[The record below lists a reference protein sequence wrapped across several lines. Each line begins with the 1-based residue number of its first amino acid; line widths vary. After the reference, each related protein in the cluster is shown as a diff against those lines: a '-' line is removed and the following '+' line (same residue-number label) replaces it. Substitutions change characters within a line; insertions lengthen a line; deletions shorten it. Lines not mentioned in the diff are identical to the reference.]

1 MAQRTDLI
9 LASPPPPK
17 AGVLVS
23 QLEREARWQW
33 VPLCPAAPG
42 QTGGPGLT
50 FQVLSSPGQEIVED
64 VEGPLILGLA
74 DSTRFLQKIFANIE
88 EWCKLQGRQPLHFPL
103 YARKKQLNFTRHKER
118 HKMAK

>member
-1 MAQRTDLI
+1 M
-9 LASPPPPK
+9 
-17 AGVLVS
+17 
-23 QLEREARWQW
+23 
-33 VPLCPAAPG
+33 
-42 QTGGPGLT
+42 GPGLT
-50 FQVLSSPGQEIVED
+50 FQVFSSPGQEIVED

-88 EWCKLQGRQPLHFPL
+88 ELCKLEGRQTLHFPL